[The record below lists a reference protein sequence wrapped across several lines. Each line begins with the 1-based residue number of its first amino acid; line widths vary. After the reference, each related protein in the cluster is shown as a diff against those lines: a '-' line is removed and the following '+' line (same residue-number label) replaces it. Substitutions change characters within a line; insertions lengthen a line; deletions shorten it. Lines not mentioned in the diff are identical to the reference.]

1 MLSYTS
7 PRIVVNKISCSRT
20 VHPMAT
26 TRVKMSRNEV
36 DFCRTNVM
44 ADYIERFTND
54 INVVATMEQDDSN
67 DYTCKYVAMFNC
79 IIIIIIL
86 IFMFIDRKDEK

>member
-7 PRIVVNKISCSRT
+7 PRIVVNKVSCVRIIQ
-20 VHPMAT
+20 PMI
-26 TRVKMSRNEV
+26 TRVKLSRNESA
-36 DFCRTNVM
+36 FCRTNVM

-67 DYTCKYVAMFNC
+67 DYTCKYIAMINY
-79 IIIIIIL
+79 IIIIVIL
-86 IFMFIDRKDEK
+86 IFMFVDRKDE